1 MIIFFSLLIILFNF
15 IKNENITIL
24 NESESIYYDFL
35 FNSIDSDYYN
45 MSLIYNFSYTF
56 KQIIMIFEKLIIINI
71 LE

>member
-35 FNSIDSDYYN
+35 FNSIDSDDYYN
-45 MSLIYNFSYTF
+45 MSLIYNFSYI
-56 KQIIMIFEKLIIINI
+56 KNI
-71 LE
+71 K

>member
-45 MSLIYNFSYTF
+45 MSLNQL
-56 KQIIMIFEKLIIINI
+56 K
-71 LE
+71 

>member
-45 MSLIYNFSYTF
+45 MSLIYNFSYI
-56 KQIIMIFEKLIIINI
+56 KNI
-71 LE
+71 K